1 MKRRNT
7 STPPMI
13 GSSSLLVIFAVL
25 CLTIFSLISLSTAQ
39 ADDRLNNASISA
51 VTDYYEADLKAEQ
64 IFSRLRENSLPGGVT
79 VENNIYSYQCRISDT
94 QVLEVQVEKNGENW
108 TVLRWQAK
116 TYK

>member
-1 MKRRNT
+1 MKIRNS

-25 CLTIFSLISLSTAQ
+25 CLTVFSLLSLGTAQ
-39 ADDRLNNASISA
+39 ADDRLNNASIKA

-64 IFSRLRENSLPGGVT
+64 IFSRLRENLLPDSVT
-79 VENNIYSYQCRISDT
+79 VEGNVYSYQCRISDT
-94 QVLEVQVEKNGENW
+94 QILEVQVKKNEENW